1 MMPDDKIK
9 RLLDVL
15 VNLFWRKWSRQPMD
29 ERNWS
34 LFVEDVNALLSQG
47 EDYKLAADL
56 IMAFVGEMERRH
68 KKEDQNEN

>member
-15 VNLFWRKWSRQPMD
+15 VNRFWRKWSRQPMD

>member
-1 MMPDDKIK
+1 
-9 RLLDVL
+9 
-15 VNLFWRKWSRQPMD
+15 MD

-56 IMAFVGEMERRH
+56 IMAFVGEMERRD